1 MASVAPHYPCRMP
14 AGAYGFELAG
24 AGDAA
29 SHLLVAAPGWPE
41 LEIVRRTG
49 AAPLAQSVV
58 GSERAEIALVAG
70 DHLALERIPL
80 RATFTT
86 ARQLS
91 GEALVHP
98 YLAPAAAI
106 AGYWHGREA
115 FHGGGFVL
123 DEGVWAVMGG
133 KDSGKSSLLAGLA
146 LQGHGIHADDAL
158 ILDGDVV
165 YAGPRSI
172 DLRQEPAR
180 RLGVGE
186 SLGIV
191 GDRERWRLRLGHV
204 PSTSRLR
211 GWVFLSWSDSL
222 ELAPLGAG
230 ARLQRLL
237 GHRMAK
243 GLPPPDPGRILD
255 LSALPAFELRRPRS
269 WAQLETAGSRLV
281 ELLPSC

>member
-1 MASVAPHYPCRMP
+1 MRV
-14 AGAYGFELAG
+14 GAYGFELAG
-24 AGDAA
+24 AADAA
-29 SHLLVAAPGWPE
+29 SHLLAAAPDWPT

-49 AAPLAQSVV
+49 AVPLARSVV
-58 GSERAEIALVAG
+58 DGERAEIALVAG
-70 DHLALERIPL
+70 DHLALERSPL

-86 ARQLS
+86 ARPLS

-98 YLAPAAAI
+98 YLAPAAAV
-106 AGYWHGREA
+106 AGYWLGREA

-123 DEGVWAVMGG
+123 GDGVWAVMGE

-172 DLRQEPAR
+172 DLRQEPAE

-186 SLGIV
+186 SLGVV
-191 GDRERWRLRLGHV
+191 GDRERWRLRLGPV
-204 PSTSRLR
+204 SGTSRLR
-211 GWVFLSWSDSL
+211 GWVFVSWSDSL
-222 ELAPLGAG
+222 ELAPLTAG
-230 ARLQRLL
+230 ARLQWLL
-237 GHRMAK
+237 GHRMAQ
-243 GLPPPDPGRILD
+243 GLPPPDPGLILE
-255 LSALPAFELRRPRS
+255 LAALPAFELRRPRS

-281 ELLPSC
+281 ELLSSC